1 MEKGG
6 SKTAQW
12 VKAHM
17 WEGENQFNQ
26 VVLWL
31 PHAWHGMCTQAHT
44 YTHTDMPLTHTL
56 NK

>member
-1 MEKGG
+1 M
-6 SKTAQW
+6 AQW

-17 WEGENQFNQ
+17 WEGENQFSQ

-31 PHAWHGMCTQAHT
+31 PHAWHGMSTPTPTPTHIHI